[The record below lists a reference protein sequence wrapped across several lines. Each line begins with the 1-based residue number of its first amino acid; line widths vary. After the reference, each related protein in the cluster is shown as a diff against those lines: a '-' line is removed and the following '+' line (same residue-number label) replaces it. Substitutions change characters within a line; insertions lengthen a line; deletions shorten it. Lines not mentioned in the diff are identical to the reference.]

1 VIDRPTDRHGIDS
14 LASLT
19 VGGPS
24 SSMCFSGPHG
34 KEVVHIYETVIDGR
48 KTVEGRKVTGD
59 VNVPAGELS
68 FRARIDPDNA
78 FRGDDGKYPFDYGVM
93 ARYPGQGRVAREGF
107 VDAKW
112 VDGEL
117 LRFSSSG
124 GKFEGAAWGFVFEVG
139 ADKRFLLLF
148 EKLAI

>member
-1 VIDRPTDRHGIDS
+1 
-14 LASLT
+14 
-19 VGGPS
+19 
-24 SSMCFSGPHG
+24 
-34 KEVVHIYETVIDGR
+34 VHIYTTSIDGK
-48 KTVEGRKVTGD
+48 KTIEGRKVTGD

-68 FRARIDPDNA
+68 FRARVDPDNA
-78 FRGDDGKYPFDYGVM
+78 FRGDDGKYPFEYGVA

-117 LRFSSSG
+117 LRFSPG
-124 GKFEGAAWGFVFEVG
+124 GKFEGAAWGFVFDVA

-148 EKLAI
+148 EKLCL